1 MKLLEAYR
9 IINAPADP
17 ALGTRRYALACGF
30 TPLALESFVHA
41 HLRRRVPT
49 HNVAIVSGRFGD
61 LTGNIERAAAERP
74 DGIAVVAEWADID
87 PRLGLRGHGAFATAD
102 AGADL
107 LASAGAML
115 DRIAAAVEAAA
126 ASTRVA
132 VSGPTVSL
140 PPYFL
145 DPVGTIG
152 SLRAQVEALLAAW
165 VSRLAAVARVGVVD
179 AGALARR
186 SPDAERRDVSEELR
200 TGFPYRREH
209 ADALG
214 EALAVGLVPPAPM
227 KGLITD
233 LDDTLWRGLLG
244 EVGTAGVEWGLEHG
258 AHVHTMYQQM
268 LANLAER
275 GVLLAVA
282 SKNEPSLVAEALG
295 REDLVLSSG
304 RVYPVHASWGP
315 KSDAVRAVLE
325 TWNVG
330 ADSVVF
336 VDDSPLELA
345 EVAAAHP
352 GVVCLRFRVD
362 APADVLALLER
373 LAELFGREGMGE
385 EDRIRADSI
394 RNAGAVREALG
405 SGAADPDA
413 FLASLRGEIEVVLGD
428 DASDDRAFELVNKTN
443 QFNLNGRRYTA
454 AEWRSALERPGAFV
468 ATASYHDK
476 FGPLGKIA
484 VAMGVVAGD
493 EVLLDA
499 WVLSCRAFAR
509 RIEFGMLRAL
519 LDTSGADAVVL
530 DLERT
535 PRNGPVAEFLAT
547 LGTSMPGRG
556 EARVTRADVDRLA
569 PALPHTI
576 EVRTSGRVGSGRVGA
591 A

>member
-17 ALGTRRYALACGF
+17 ALGTRQYALACGF

-49 HNVAIVSGRFGD
+49 HNVAIASGRFGD

-74 DGIAVVAEWADID
+74 DGIAVVVEWADID
-87 PRLGLRGHGAFATAD
+87 PRLGLRGHGALATAD
-102 AGADL
+102 ARADV
-107 LASAGAML
+107 LASTVAML
-115 DRIAAAVEAAA
+115 DRVAAAIEAAA
-126 ASTRVA
+126 ANTRVA
-132 VSGPTVSL
+132 VSGPTLAL

-145 DPVGTIG
+145 DPVGSMG
-152 SLRAQVEALLAAW
+152 ALRAQLEALLAAW
-165 VSRLAAVARVGVVD
+165 VARLAAVARVRVID

-186 SPDAERRDVSEELR
+186 SPAAERRDVAEELR

-209 ADALG
+209 ADALAD
-214 EALAVGLVPPAPM
+214 ALAVGLVPPAPM
-227 KGLITD
+227 KGLVTD

-244 EVGTAGVEWGLEHG
+244 EVGVAGVQWGFEHG

-268 LANLAER
+268 LANLAEC

-282 SKNEPSLVAEALG
+282 SKNDPSLVAEALG
-295 REDLVLSSG
+295 REDLVLSSD
-304 RVYPVHASWGP
+304 RMYPVHASWGP
-315 KSDAVRAVLE
+315 KSAAIRAVLE

-336 VDDSPLELA
+336 VDDSPLELE
-345 EVAAAHP
+345 EVAAAYP
-352 GVVCLRFRVD
+352 DIVCLRFRSD
-362 APADVLALLER
+362 APAEVLALLER
-373 LAELFGREGMGE
+373 LAELFGREGTGD

-405 SGAADPDA
+405 RSATDPDV
-413 FLASLRGEIEVVLGD
+413 FLAGLRGEIEVVLVD
-428 DASDDRAFELVNKTN
+428 DASDERAFELVNKTN
-443 QFNLNGRRYTA
+443 QFNLNGRRYTT
-454 AEWRSALERPGAFV
+454 AEWRAAVERPGAFV
-468 ATASYHDK
+468 ATATYRDK

-484 VAMGVVAGD
+484 VAAGVVSGD
-493 EVLLDA
+493 EVRLDA

-519 LDTSGADAVVL
+519 LDASGTDAVVL

-535 PRNGPVAEFLAT
+535 PRNGPVAEFLDT
-547 LGTSMPGRG
+547 LGASMPARG
-556 EARVTRADVDRLA
+556 DVRIPRADVDRLA
-569 PALPHTI
+569 PAVPHAVD
-576 EVRTSGRVGSGRVGA
+576 VRTPRRVGA